1 MTGNQVD
8 KVKEDEPASSAVSE
22 QSAAIGEDDDDLMY
36 SDAEHASG
44 LTVTARR
51 EPLTILTLPA
61 DVHFT
66 ILKNLHIVQATCLG
80 LTNTKLYAV
89 LKAVHPGKIP
99 VDPYAYSYNW
109 AEIGLLGELI
119 SEWMKP
125 RILWGGFVFV
135 TPERYKE
142 LEDRD
147 YDLGLR
153 AQPDYIGKWQG

>member
-1 MTGNQVD
+1 
-8 KVKEDEPASSAVSE
+8 
-22 QSAAIGEDDDDLMY
+22 
-36 SDAEHASG
+36 
-44 LTVTARR
+44 
-51 EPLTILTLPA
+51 LTLPA

-147 YDLGLR
+147 YDLVCGHNLITLVNGKVKWLR
-153 AQPDYIGKWQG
+153 RTRGYEDICMLGGRLEVRKGWLVLKAVVDRGHKNSALRSQKKIEK